1 MTEVTKKVNTN
12 VAAAGSRFWRSMAT
26 IRFPFTLVLAGLI
39 SLFGWYAVDAFLRY
53 VDKDA
58 GLGAFFVTKTGIITT
73 LGWIYRG
80 VFIGAGVI
88 FGFALGGAIFRRIE
102 IMGENLRVMSVR
114 DKLALFSGLVV
125 GLILTAALSLPIIQL
140 VPTRII
146 AFGTVVLVGIAL
158 TYLST
163 VAALS
168 MKEEIHFYM
177 PPPPE
182 EDKIPKDHFKVL
194 DTNVII
200 DGRVADIARAK
211 FIDGPIYIPGFVLD
225 ELQHI
230 ADSSDSL
237 KRARGRRGLDILNQM
252 QKELSGTL
260 TVRTYDRYA
269 PPGEEV
275 DSRLVRLAKALN
287 GSLVTNDY
295 NLNKVAELQGVTV
308 MNINELANALKPVVL
323 PGEVMRVTLVKEGK
337 EPQQGVGYLDDGTMI
352 VVAGGRHHMGE
363 TVAVRV
369 TSLMQTVAGKMIFA
383 QMVDGDDDESYD
395 NSGVNNDGFDGGNGG
410 YDNGGYGASVRSYSR
425 GGARRTV
432 RRDPK

>member
-1 MTEVTKKVNTN
+1 MTEVTNSTN
-12 VAAAGSRFWRSMAT
+12 NKPSKTSSTRNRFWRSMT
-26 IRFPFTLVLAGLI
+26 SIRFPFTLVLAGLI
-39 SLFGWYAVDAFLRY
+39 SLFGWYAVDAYLRY
-53 VDKDA
+53 VRGDA
-58 GLGAFFVTKTGIITT
+58 GLGSFFVTKSGDDSP
-73 LGWIYRG
+73 LSWVYRV
-80 VFIGAGVI
+80 VFVAAGLI

-102 IMGENLRVMSVR
+102 LLGEQLRVMSIR
-114 DKLALFSGLVV
+114 DKLALSAGLVV
-125 GLILTAALSLPIIQL
+125 GLILTVALSLPIIQL
-140 VPTRII
+140 VTTKII
-146 AFGTVVLVGIAL
+146 AFGTVMLVGIAV

-182 EDKIPKDHFKVL
+182 EDKVPQDHFKVL

-211 FIDGPIYIPGFVLD
+211 FIEGPMYIPGFVLD

-323 PGEVMRVTLVKEGK
+323 PGEEMRVMLVKEGK
-337 EPQQGVGYLDDGTMI
+337 EPGQGIGYLDDGTMI
-352 VVAGGRHHMGE
+352 VVANGRVHMGE

-383 QMVDGDDDESYD
+383 QMVDSDNEGEDDY
-395 NSGVNNDGFDGGNGG
+395 DGGPVNNGG
-410 YDNGGYGASVRSYSR
+410 YDGGYGASVRSYSR
-425 GGARRTV
+425 GGARRPI
-432 RRDPK
+432 RRDQK